1 MLFFSFLFF
10 FTFHWLPLGVSG
22 LATLLVI
29 LGSMPLQ
36 ILLPLYSL
44 GMQISVTVF

>member
-1 MLFFSFLFF
+1 MLFFSFLFSH
-10 FTFHWLPLGVSG
+10 FTGCPRVFLG
-22 LATLLVI
+22 LATLLVM

-44 GMQISVTVF
+44 GMQISMTVF